1 MDIVLKP
8 KRVTRIFAFT
18 VIYLTL
24 AHIIGQSVAFY
35 LGFKS
40 RFKPVVS
47 WLDLDAEQSIPTFY
61 SSATLLFCSLLFAIV
76 TIAKKKS
83 GEQYVYW
90 LGLALIFLF
99 LSVDEAL
106 MVHELLIDKV
116 RSTMRTSGIFYF
128 AWVIPYSI
136 ALIIFLLVYVKF
148 LYNLPS
154 KTRILFIISG
164 LIYVTGAIGIEL
176 IGGRYSEL
184 HGYNVTYFVITT
196 IEELLEM
203 TGIVILIYTLMSY
216 IDSEFKDLRL
226 SIKSS

>member
-1 MDIVLKP
+1 MDIVFKP

-18 VIYLTL
+18 VMYLTL
-24 AHIIGQSVAFY
+24 AHIIGQSIAFY

-83 GEQYVYW
+83 GEQYIYW

-99 LSVDEAL
+99 LSMDEAL
-106 MVHELLIDKV
+106 MVYELLIDKV
-116 RSTMRTSGIFYF
+116 RSTMGTSGFLYF

-136 ALIIFLLVYVKF
+136 GLIVFLLVYVKF
-148 LYNLPS
+148 LFNLPS
-154 KTRILFIISG
+154 KTRILFIIAG

-184 HGYNVTYFVITT
+184 YGYNITYFVITT

-203 TGIVILIYTLMSY
+203 TGIVILIYAIMSY
-216 IDSEFKDLRL
+216 IDMEFKDLRL